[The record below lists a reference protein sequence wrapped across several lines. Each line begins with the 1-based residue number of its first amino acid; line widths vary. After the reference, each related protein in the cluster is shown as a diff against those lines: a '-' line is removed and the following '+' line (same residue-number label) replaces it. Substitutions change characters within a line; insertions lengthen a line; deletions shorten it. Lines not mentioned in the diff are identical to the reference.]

1 MSRCKQWWST
11 WRISTSSGTP
21 RCSNTRDTN
30 KQQVQELSKA
40 RGGKLSRLH
49 LLIMSSRTCIFELP
63 CMGSP
68 THAPGAKLR
77 NKVATCPFI
86 NSHSLKFSRTH
97 THKTLTWKCDWILCA
112 GAREGYKRYNLL
124 WTENGPW
131 AGRQCDQTELRP
143 IPQHTFCTTFEVS
156 YKSRDLHVARRARR
170 QRNMSYMYEQ
180 QLAHAA
186 NSRCMYVDL
195 RLIALTSQWSRLIW
209 LISEPQARPAR
220 ATSVKSSAAWPGCQ
234 LKASS
239 KGQWMT
245 YDHMDDKHLRWQ
257 TSDFTACMTQNWAD
271 GKTIAQALQS
281 SSSGN
286 VCEGRPRCMPLSS
299 LSPRRAAITSL
310 SSACDCLNATIE
322 SKSLQIVQICAM
334 FCRGDDEHGCCSQ
347 FPLLQLGMAHQS
359 LIGVAAS
366 V

>member
-1 MSRCKQWWST
+1 M
-11 WRISTSSGTP
+11 
-21 RCSNTRDTN
+21 
-30 KQQVQELSKA
+30 
-40 RGGKLSRLH
+40 
-49 LLIMSSRTCIFELP
+49 
-63 CMGSP
+63 
-68 THAPGAKLR
+68 
-77 NKVATCPFI
+77 
-86 NSHSLKFSRTH
+86 
-97 THKTLTWKCDWILCA
+97 TWKCDWILCA
-112 GAREGYKRYNLL
+112 GAREGYKRYSLL
-124 WTENGPW
+124 WTENDPW

-209 LISEPQARPAR
+209 LISEPQAKPAR

-234 LKASS
+234 LKANS

-245 YDHMDDKHLRWQ
+245 YDHIWMTNIWDDKHLISRHAERR
-257 TSDFTACMTQNWAD
+257 SH
-271 GKTIAQALQS
+271 KRSIAAALAMS
-281 SSSGN
+281 AR
-286 VCEGRPRCMPLSS
+286 VDPRCMPLSS